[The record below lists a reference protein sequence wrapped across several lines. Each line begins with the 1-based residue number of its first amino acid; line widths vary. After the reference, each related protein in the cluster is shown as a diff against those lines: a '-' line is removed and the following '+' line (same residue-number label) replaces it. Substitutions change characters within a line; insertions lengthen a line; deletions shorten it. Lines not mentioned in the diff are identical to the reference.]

1 MKEKLERDCGCE
13 KDCTDLPFESGMV
26 IRQGIADCRLQIAD
40 LIDLFV
46 SVCAFERM

>member
-1 MKEKLERDCGCE
+1 MDCPFEKY
-13 KDCTDLPFESGMV
+13 CTDLPFESGVV

-46 SVCAFERM
+46 SVCVFGRM